1 MLSRLSK
8 AAWSVRTG
16 IQNRLYVL
24 SKVHG
29 NAEQEHHG
37 KAKIKLESSEH
48 KLFKKEIDD
57 EDDTSSHKKEYPKTH
72 AVSHAT
78 HKKELE
84 KNQERAVAVTKM
96 GAAAN
101 ILLAI
106 SKGAVGLSI
115 SSTALVADAANSL
128 CDVMSDAVVYYTLLE
143 ARKTATPDRPWGRG
157 KIEPLGALSV
167 GALLLATGVG
177 IGFSACHAAY
187 EMLVPLSHI
196 PMIVNPAGIAAGIE
210 AALPAVATAEVLI
223 VEERSNIENFAALG
237 ISGTSILAK
246 ELLFRFTL
254 NAGQKANSSAVIA
267 NAWQHRADVST
278 SIAVFAGLVG
288 SMMGY
293 PILDPVA
300 GILVAGV
307 IMKQAYIIAMDSLRD
322 LSDAPASDGETDN
335 LRRSCLSVM
344 GVLQV
349 EELKA
354 RKSGP
359 FLFVE
364 VTVGVGGSI
373 SASAAHRLAEITR
386 LALLS
391 KHYGRVANAVVHV
404 TPIGSSGLGE
414 KYPSWARD
422 HGFIEQEIHKAV
434 KKIKEIQS
442 VSEVQVYYKDD
453 GLISTKVDI
462 LLPSNLT
469 IHQAHVIAV
478 QARKSIEEALPG
490 IGSVDVDL
498 ELDET

>member
-1 MLSRLSK
+1 
-8 AAWSVRTG
+8 
-16 IQNRLYVL
+16 
-24 SKVHG
+24 
-29 NAEQEHHG
+29 
-37 KAKIKLESSEH
+37 
-48 KLFKKEIDD
+48 
-57 EDDTSSHKKEYPKTH
+57 
-72 AVSHAT
+72 
-78 HKKELE
+78 
-84 KNQERAVAVTKM
+84 
-96 GAAAN
+96 
-101 ILLAI
+101 
-106 SKGAVGLSI
+106 
-115 SSTALVADAANSL
+115 
-128 CDVMSDAVVYYTLLE
+128 
-143 ARKTATPDRPWGRG
+143 
-157 KIEPLGALSV
+157 
-167 GALLLATGVG
+167 
-177 IGFSACHAAY
+177 
-187 EMLVPLSHI
+187 
-196 PMIVNPAGIAAGIE
+196 
-210 AALPAVATAEVLI
+210 
-223 VEERSNIENFAALG
+223 
-237 ISGTSILAK
+237 
-246 ELLFRFTL
+246 
-254 NAGQKANSSAVIA
+254 
-267 NAWQHRADVST
+267 VST

-453 GLISTKVDI
+453 GLISTKVDN